1 LLSPQIQHSL
11 STAAAVTAVGAGA
24 AGSMAEEAV
33 ASMVAADLMVVEDF
47 VVAASVAARGLLAEE
62 VATQGAGLKLAAIPA
77 RWEIVRRI
85 IVPQSTTAN
94 GIRSATPVVPRV

>member
-1 LLSPQIQHSL
+1 M
-11 STAAAVTAVGAGA
+11 AA
-24 AGSMAEEAV
+24 AV
-33 ASMVAADLMVVEDF
+33 ASMGVADLMAAEDI
-47 VVAASVAARGLLAEE
+47 VVAAPMAARGLLAEE
-62 VATQGAGLKLAAIPA
+62 VTPKAAGLKLAAIPA